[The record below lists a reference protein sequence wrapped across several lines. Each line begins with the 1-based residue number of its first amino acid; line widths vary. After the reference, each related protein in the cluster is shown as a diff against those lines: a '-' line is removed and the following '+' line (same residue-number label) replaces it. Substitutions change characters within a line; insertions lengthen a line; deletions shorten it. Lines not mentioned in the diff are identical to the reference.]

1 MKIYDIYQ
9 IFKQYPNIVTDSREV
24 VRDSIFVALKGDTF
38 DGNKFAVPA
47 LEQGAA
53 YAIADDKSLA
63 ANPKIIVVDNALETL
78 QNLAACHRNELG
90 LPVLAIT
97 GSNGKTTTKE
107 LVHRVIAKKYNAAV
121 TQGNLNNHIG
131 VPKTLLKMTPDNNF
145 AIVEMG
151 TNHFGEITTLCK
163 IANPDFAL
171 INNIGKAHLEFFGD
185 INGVA
190 KAKGEMFEF
199 LSAKN
204 GKVFV
209 NTDIDII
216 FQLAQKHIKTENI
229 VQYNQQKYGVKI
241 LPNDDDNPFL
251 RFTFDNINV
260 NTNLIGKY
268 NIENALA
275 AVAIG
280 KYFGIADTDIANAIE
295 TYAPENNRSQQIK
308 TERNILYM
316 DAYNAN
322 PTSMQASLKH
332 FISSNAKNKM
342 LILGDMRELG
352 ESSENEHDNIVK
364 IITEAEIKNV
374 LLVGECFTKAASD
387 TAFLC
392 FADVD
397 ECIKYINSR
406 NIESQ
411 TILIKG
417 SHGIHLEK
425 IEKFL

>member
-1 MKIYDIYQ
+1 MKIKDIYE
-9 IFKQYPNIVTDSREV
+9 IFKQYPNILTDSREV

-38 DGNKFAVPA
+38 DGNKFAVTA
-47 LEQGAA
+47 LENGAA

-63 ANPKIIVVDNALETL
+63 ENARIIVVDNALETL
-78 QNLAACHRNELG
+78 QNLAAYHRQELG
-90 LPVLAIT
+90 LPVFAIT

-107 LVHRVIAKKYNAAV
+107 LVHRVIAKRYNSAV

-131 VPKTLLKMTPDNNF
+131 VPKTLLKIKPDNDF
-145 AIVEMG
+145 AIIEMG
-151 TNHFGEITTLCK
+151 TNHFGEIATLCK
-163 IANPDFAL
+163 IANPDFVL

-185 INGVA
+185 LNGVA

-199 LSAKN
+199 ISAKN
-204 GKVFV
+204 GKAFV

-216 FQLAQKHIKTENI
+216 FQLAKKHIKPENI
-229 VQYNQQKYGVKI
+229 IQYNQQKYNVKI
-241 LPNDDDNPFL
+241 LPDDANNPFL
-251 RFTFDNINV
+251 QFIFDNIKV
-260 NTNLIGKY
+260 STNLIGKY
-268 NIENALA
+268 NIDNALA

-280 KYFGIADTDIANAIE
+280 KYFGISDSDIANSIE
-295 TYAPENNRSQQIK
+295 SYIPENNRSQQIK

-322 PTSMQASLKH
+322 PTSMQASLNN
-332 FISSNAKNKM
+332 FITGNAKNKM

-352 ESSENEHDNIVK
+352 ENSDYEHDNVVK
-364 IITEAEIKNV
+364 IITESEIKNV
-374 LLVGECFTKAASD
+374 LLVGECFAKAASK
-387 TAFLC
+387 TSFAC
-392 FADVD
+392 FNNID
-397 ECIKYINSR
+397 ECIKYISSE

-425 IEKFL
+425 IEQYL